1 MNAVTAFDAIAFD
14 LDGTLVDSAPD
25 IAHALNTA
33 LREAG
38 LRSFDLHTVRAW
50 IGDGPDVLIGH
61 ALAAQGHEP
70 ARPPEGRIPARRDG
84 AKRQGCPNQDASPE
98 LRSRLRAAFDAVT
111 LAAPLGHGVVFE
123 GIEAVLIQLAR
134 VMPLVVVTNKPTPL
148 AAAVLAAARLLP
160 HVCSVHGADTPEQRK
175 PSPLLLQA
183 AARRLDLPTSRML
196 MVGDGPAD
204 FGAGRAAGCAA
215 ALVDW
220 GYAHAAVDSSDARLW
235 RVRSPEHLLGGM
247 LLDTAAA
254 RH

>member
-25 IAHALNTA
+25 IANALNTA

-61 ALAAQGHEP
+61 ALSAQGHE
-70 ARPPEGRIPARRDG
+70 DV
-84 AKRQGCPNQDASPE
+84 SPE

-204 FGAGRAAGCAA
+204 IGAARAAGCAA

>member
-1 MNAVTAFDAIAFD
+1 MDAVTAFDAIAFD

-61 ALAAQGHEP
+61 ALAAQGHE
-70 ARPPEGRIPARRDG
+70 DV
-84 AKRQGCPNQDASPE
+84 SPE

-183 AARRLDLPTSRML
+183 AARRLGLPTNRML

-204 FGAGRAAGCAA
+204 VGAARAAGCAA

-235 RVRSPEHLLGGM
+235 RLRSPEHLLGGM
-247 LLDTAAA
+247 LLYTAAA

>member
-1 MNAVTAFDAIAFD
+1 METRPRIAPSLLSIDDLTAFDAIAFD

-25 IAHALNTA
+25 ISNALNTA

-61 ALAAQGHEP
+61 ALAAQGH
-70 ARPPEGRIPARRDG
+70 A
-84 AKRQGCPNQDASPE
+84 DASPE

-123 GIEAVLIQLAR
+123 GIEPVLVQLAR

-183 AARRLDLPTSRML
+183 AARRLGLPANRML

-204 FGAGRAAGCAA
+204 IGAARAAGCAA

-235 RVRSPEHLLGGM
+235 RVRSPEHLLGSVP
-247 LLDTAAA
+247 LDPAAA
-254 RH
+254 RR

>member
-1 MNAVTAFDAIAFD
+1 MDAVTAFDAIAFD

-25 IAHALNTA
+25 ISHALNTA

-61 ALAAQGHEP
+61 ALAAQGHE
-70 ARPPEGRIPARRDG
+70 DV
-84 AKRQGCPNQDASPE
+84 SPE
-98 LRSRLRAAFDAVT
+98 LRRRLRAAFDAVT

-123 GIEAVLIQLAR
+123 GIEAVLMQLAR

-183 AARRLDLPTSRML
+183 AARRLGLPTNRML

-204 FGAGRAAGCAA
+204 VGAARAAGCAA

-235 RVRSPEHLLGGM
+235 RLRSPEHLLGGM